1 MRVSRHHVAAL
12 QAALAGDADSFDRM
26 DHELGLSE
34 GREFPALLSMAFI
47 IAARLR
53 FAAGWST
60 SDVIRFVSRARLQ
73 DGNRTTLSPTLAEQ
87 LILSALRDTPLSVQ
101 ADEIAK
107 AYTQFT
113 LMKTLVSDLDDERL
127 SLLLAQAQDDANQWI
142 AEHAST

>member
-1 MRVSRHHVAAL
+1 
-12 QAALAGDADSFDRM
+12 
-26 DHELGLSE
+26 
-34 GREFPALLSMAFI
+34 MAFI